1 MLDGL
6 FFIWGLGNPAN
17 TRLGAKEIQGPQ
29 STGENMPVPDPA
41 TEGLPQISPEQAPQL
56 INLLLKLLSGA
67 AMKNISKSGKDLQEQ
82 GIDPRQFIMDPLVRA
97 GAGVEALGI
106 SPELILS
113 MMKQPQQDQQ
123 KQQEQQIPVQQMIA
137 SLSAKLQGDR
147 GLVPQQ
153 LPQQGPPPGA
163 GPPAGGGVPP
173 PPRFPG

>member
-1 MLDGL
+1 MALH
-6 FFIWGLGNPAN
+6 
-17 TRLGAKEIQGPQ
+17 
-29 STGENMPVPDPA
+29 DPA
-41 TEGLPQISPEQAPQL
+41 TEGLPQISAQQAPQV

-67 AMKNISKSGKDLQEQ
+67 GLKNLSKSGGDLQAQ
-82 GIDPRQFIMDPLVRA
+82 GIDPRQFLMDPLIRA

-113 MMKQPQQDQQ
+113 MLKQPGGGQQQGQQ
-123 KQQEQQIPVQQMIA
+123 QPQRGLQDIIA
-137 SLSAKLQGDR
+137 SVSAQNQGDS

-163 GPPAGGGVPP
+163 GPPGAPPGLAPGGGIPL